1 MNHTKK
7 VLILLMFK
15 RIKNLENEN
24 ENENKESFISVD
36 DCSFI
41 SGEDE

>member
-24 ENENKESFISVD
+24 ENKESFISVD

>member
-7 VLILLMFK
+7 LLILLMFK

-24 ENENKESFISVD
+24 KESFIFVD